1 VVIILEIIIIIIIE
15 VREIIIILII
25 EIRGIIDRVVI
36 IEIGILR
43 GEITEIEIREIIGRE
58 EIIDHHRLVLRILGN
73 IILVLLDITP
83 VIHIKWHHLDILKVV
98 IIGNIIIGMG
108 GIHHINLHRDLVV
121 VVDLL
126 LHPVIIIII
135 MIHH

>member
-1 VVIILEIIIIIIIE
+1 VVIILVIIIIIIIE
-15 VREIIIILII
+15 VREIIIIIII
-25 EIRGIIDRVVI
+25 EMGIIDRVVI

-43 GEITEIEIREIIGRE
+43 EITEVEIREITGQE

-98 IIGNIIIGMG
+98 IVGNIIGME

-126 LHPVIIIII
+126 HHPVIIII